1 MNQDENRSKADEKN
15 GQPSVRIWAF
25 RAFLL
30 LVVVG
35 VGFLGWQG
43 VRLQQSAPET
53 PVNPTLAVLG
63 TELASAPT
71 NTSTATQPIAQDT
84 LTPIPVISAEQGA
97 IFYSSRE
104 GGYSRIWMVSP
115 GGSGSVRLTNGEWN
129 DRDPAISPQGDRLV
143 FSSDRN
149 GFWDLYIMD
158 LDKATTRQLTDT
170 PGFEGHPTWSPD
182 GVWVAYESYDAGD
195 FDIWILP
202 VSLDQAPIRLTNHP
216 AMDTDPDWDPQG
228 RRIAF
233 VSDRDGSPDIFIA
246 ALDQPDD
253 RFLNL
258 TRTPNQV
265 ERDPAFSP
273 DGSQLLF
280 SSDSFGV
287 PHILVQS
294 IDPEIQA
301 AAVRGN
307 GSNAV
312 WSPDGKLIASI
323 LESPRENQ
331 LIAFSASPDA
341 VVQNNLPIIQEVHAL
356 AWTDQ
361 EITLNQELVA
371 ESQQGS
377 GSELYDVKITTADE
391 SLGRIGLSDLPNV
404 NAPNASLSDAVDEA
418 FNALRMR
425 ALAELGWDFLSN
437 LDYAFT
443 GLNDPLPPGLEFD
456 DWLYTG
462 RAFSFSLSTVQAG
475 WVEILREEFEGQT
488 YWRVFVRTSRQDGSQ
503 GAPLRERP
511 WDFEARFQG
520 SGQEYDQG
528 GALKENIPTGYYVD
542 FTQLAHD
549 FGFERLPALP
559 NWRTYYH
566 GSRFNEFAYLD
577 GLDWQESMLE
587 LYPAEAL
594 ITPTPFRTPTSTPTR
609 TPRPTPTPWWLRWV
623 TPTAIPSSTPL
634 PTATPIP

>member
-1 MNQDENRSKADEKN
+1 MNQDEDRSNAEEKTRRT
-15 GQPSVRIWAF
+15 SVRIWAF

-30 LVVVG
+30 FVVAAITL
-35 VGFLGWQG
+35 LGWQV
-43 VRLQQSAPET
+43 VRLQQARPAST
-53 PVNPTLAVLG
+53 VDPTLAALG

-71 NTSTATQPIAQDT
+71 RTSTATQSSVQDT
-84 LTPIPVISAEQGA
+84 LTPVPVISAEQGA
-97 IFYSSRE
+97 IFYSARE
-104 GGYSRIWMVSP
+104 RGFSSLWMVSP
-115 GGSGSVRLTNGEWN
+115 GGGGPVRLTKGAWN

-143 FSSDRN
+143 FGSDRN
-149 GFWDLYIMD
+149 GYWDLYVLD
-158 LDKATTRQLTDT
+158 LEQGTTRQLTNT
-170 PGFEGHPTWSPD
+170 SGFEGHPTWSPD

-258 TRTPNQV
+258 TRTPNKV
-265 ERDPAFSP
+265 EQDPTFSP
-273 DGSQLLF
+273 DGGQLLY

-287 PHILVQS
+287 PHVFVQS
-294 IDPEIQA
+294 IDPEIQPA
-301 AAVRGN
+301 ALRGN

-312 WSPDGKLIASI
+312 WSPDGQLILSI
-323 LESPRENQ
+323 LESPHDAH
-331 LIAFSASPDA
+331 LIAFSAEPDA
-341 VVQNNLPIIQEVHAL
+341 VVQNNLPLIQEVYAL
-356 AWTDQ
+356 AWTEQ
-361 EITLNQELVA
+361 EINLNQALVA
-371 ESQQGS
+371 EAQQES
-377 GSELYDVKITTADE
+377 GSNLYDVRITTADE
-391 SLGRIGLSDLPNV
+391 TLGRVGLSELPNV

-425 ALAELGWDFLSN
+425 ALDEMGWDFLSN

-475 WVEILREEFEGQT
+475 WVEVVREEFEGQT
-488 YWRVFVRTSRQDGSQ
+488 YWRVFVRASRQDGTL

-520 SGQEYDQG
+520 SGQAYDQG
-528 GALKENIPTGYYVD
+528 GEQKENIPTGYYVD

-549 FGFERLPALP
+549 YGFERLPALP

-577 GLDWQESMLE
+577 GLDWQEAMLE
-587 LYPAEAL
+587 LYPAQAL

-623 TPTAIPSSTPL
+623 TPTAIPSSTPPWT
-634 PTATPIP
+634 PTP